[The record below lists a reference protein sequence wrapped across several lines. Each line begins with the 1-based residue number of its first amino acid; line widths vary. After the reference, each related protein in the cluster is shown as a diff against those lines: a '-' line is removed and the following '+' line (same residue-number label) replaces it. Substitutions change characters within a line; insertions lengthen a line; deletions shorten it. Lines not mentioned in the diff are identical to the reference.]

1 MNKTN
6 HKIAEQSK
14 KSHTDA
20 LLKVMEQYDFKEI
33 TVTQIS
39 QEAKLSRKTFYR
51 LFKNK
56 EEILDQFLINI
67 MNEFSQKI
75 KDEEISDYWN
85 IIRMYFDFW
94 KEKKELLLLF
104 KKNNLLFLLYEISY
118 KHSFNIFNM
127 VHSEKNFLKFSN
139 SLPYILAYSIGG
151 LHSMLIKWVEDDMI
165 YPYDTFLLNLKKSFE
180 PEEEI

>member
-14 KSHTDA
+14 KSLTDA

-75 KDEEISDYWN
+75 KDEEISDYWH

-94 KEKKELLLLF
+94 IE
-104 KKNNLLFLLYEISY
+104 
-118 KHSFNIFNM
+118 
-127 VHSEKNFLKFSN
+127 
-139 SLPYILAYSIGG
+139 
-151 LHSMLIKWVEDDMI
+151 
-165 YPYDTFLLNLKKSFE
+165 
-180 PEEEI
+180 